1 MPSDDDIL
9 SQLEEID
16 AEQITGTEVPLDE
29 DLDLDFEDEGVSIKP
44 KAAGQ
49 ETRIGGDGRANQVA
63 VAQGLLPA
71 GGAKPKAAE
80 QTGLTGSE
88 IRIGGPA
95 TPGNPKAT
103 DSGSKA
109 KKTQKAPLK
118 AAAVVP
124 PAPQAAKP
132 KDVAAAAVKEQDEQ
146 DYEDPRKPGMAVSNV
161 QEMVLHAKTLRIVA
175 DTVVIEPK
183 TVSISSS

>member
-29 DLDLDFEDEGVSIKP
+29 DLDLDFEDEGVSISKP
-44 KAAGQ
+44 KVAEQ
-49 ETRIGGDGRANQVA
+49 DGGGGRANQVA

-95 TPGNPKAT
+95 AAGNPKAT

-132 KDVAAAAVKEQDEQ
+132 KDVAAVKEQDEQ
-146 DYEDPRKPGMAVSNV
+146 NYEDPRKPGVAVSNV

>member
-16 AEQITGTEVPLDE
+16 AEQITGTEGPLAE
-29 DLDLDFEDEGVSIKP
+29 DLDLAFEDEGVPSAKP
-44 KAAGQ
+44 RAA
-49 ETRIGGDGRANQVA
+49 EREMRIGGDGRANQVA

-95 TPGNPKAT
+95 APANPKAT

-109 KKTQKAPLK
+109 KK
-118 AAAVVP
+118 
-124 PAPQAAKP
+124 
-132 KDVAAAAVKEQDEQ
+132 
-146 DYEDPRKPGMAVSNV
+146 
-161 QEMVLHAKTLRIVA
+161 
-175 DTVVIEPK
+175 
-183 TVSISSS
+183 

>member
-29 DLDLDFEDEGVSIKP
+29 DLDLDFEDEGVPISKP
-44 KAAGQ
+44 KAAEPEMQ
-49 ETRIGGDGRANQVA
+49 IGDGRANRVA
-63 VAQGLLPA
+63 AQGLLPA
-71 GGAKPKAAE
+71 GAKPKATE

-88 IRIGGPA
+88 IRIGGPS
-95 TPGNPKAT
+95 TPASPKAV

-109 KKTQKAPLK
+109 KKTQKATPPK

-124 PAPQAAKP
+124 PAPQTAKP
-132 KDVAAAAVKEQDEQ
+132 KDVAAVKEQDDQ
-146 DYEDPRKPGMAVSNV
+146 DYEDPRKPGVAVSNV